1 MIARWT
7 RSSGC
12 ITMLVFA
19 ATMWCVPAFGQGFD
33 PGGEFPL
40 NPNIEIL
47 WNGERFDF
55 RELPEGAV
63 LPASAVAC
71 EFVVG
76 DVMRLNGDL
85 IITLL
90 LPCGPEASN
99 SACFPADIVAPPNG
113 NVSLPL

>member
-1 MIARWT
+1 MIIKLSPQR
-7 RSSGC
+7 RDDQ
-12 ITMLVFA
+12 LVVSKRNDVL
-19 ATMWCVPAFGQGFD
+19 T
-33 PGGEFPL
+33 
-40 NPNIEIL
+40 IH
-47 WNGERFDF
+47 GERFDF